1 MQLNPVISFAG
12 QDFSVKGPVRRVR
25 NLSIKPS
32 SFTNNKTSAFFAIIS
47 KCLSVKTLFSLLNP
61 PLSDLT
67 VVLCF
72 VPLVLMWWK
81 KLAHTRAYLFIVIY
95 WIANAVE
102 NLPYCLGMQ
111 SQTQL
116 RFILMYNLLDT
127 PMALLI
133 FYFSSQGK
141 KKQAAMYLFLFF
153 LVLEPLLVMFMGHNL
168 NSSTY
173 IIGAGGVVVLFFSF
187 SGLAAYFNKIEHTPF
202 ERAMGFLYAGFI
214 LDYGLSIV
222 TIYFSYVNRLHESY
236 DANLFLYYLSLI
248 LAIILT
254 SVGFW
259 RHAQRE
265 LQRA

>member
-1 MQLNPVISFAG
+1 
-12 QDFSVKGPVRRVR
+12 
-25 NLSIKPS
+25 
-32 SFTNNKTSAFFAIIS
+32 
-47 KCLSVKTLFSLLNP
+47 VKTLFSLLNP
-61 PLSDLT
+61 PLSYLT
-67 VVLCF
+67 VALCF
-72 VPLVLMWWK
+72 VPLALLWWK
-81 KLAHTRAYLFIVIY
+81 KLSHTKAYLFIVIY

-102 NLPYCLGMQ
+102 NLPDCLGMQ
-111 SQTQL
+111 NQMQL
-116 RFILMYNLLDT
+116 KFILLYNLLDT
-127 PMALLI
+127 PLALLI

-141 KKQAAMYLFLFF
+141 KKQAALYLFLFF
-153 LVLEPLLVMFMGHNL
+153 LVLEPLLILLMGHNL
-168 NSSTY
+168 KSSTV

-222 TIYFSYVNRLHESY
+222 TFIFSYVNRVQESR

-259 RHAQRE
+259 KHAQRE
-265 LQRA
+265 WQRA